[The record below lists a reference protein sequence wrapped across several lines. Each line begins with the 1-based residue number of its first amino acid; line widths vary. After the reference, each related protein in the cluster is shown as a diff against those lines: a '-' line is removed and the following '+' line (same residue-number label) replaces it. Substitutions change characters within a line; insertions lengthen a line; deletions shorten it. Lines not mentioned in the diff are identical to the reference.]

1 MDYQL
6 HTPVPQR
13 DERLVAVATNLNRSS
28 DEPFLS
34 PAQPGH
40 VVFTGEGLDVQRVV
54 HYAHAHNGAAHT
66 SSARQFRLLS
76 TAGLSGHGI
85 SKQIHG

>member
-6 HTPVPQR
+6 HTPASQR
-13 DERLVAVATNLNRSS
+13 GERLVAVATNLS

-76 TAGLSGHGI
+76 TAGLSAHGI